1 MGPVLQE
8 IDRFFGLKQVFWLA
22 QFVPYR
28 CLVIVNNRFCC
39 PPVQLGGE
47 PVESELSTRQA
58 KHWMEG
64 LSQKEWTLVTQ
75 CLILVLAERTKCP
88 SRLLGQGDNQM
99 NLIQPP
105 RATVNIETFSRNYL
119 DELGRL
125 AADGGLQLK
134 KEETWISTIL
144 FEYGKRF
151 YIHGAPVSSALK
163 RASKV
168 SVEGNT
174 GISTLSSEIASVF
187 SNGVAIA
194 GSDHTPVCGYFCSLV
209 AGAFI
214 LHERDRPLGAC
225 ELAAILLVTRH
236 LGGFPHRRVL
246 IICIQRC
253 YGPSLS
259 LSSPAQLKGPR
270 RRGDSKE
277 DPKDFKTLDAVT
289 VS

>member
-1 MGPVLQE
+1 MGGSVEVIAMCFDFKRWCLHFGLQLMGPVLQE
-8 IDRFFGLKQVFWLA
+8 IDRFFGLTQVYRPA
-22 QFVPYR
+22 QLIPYY
-28 CLVIVNNRFCC
+28 CLVTVNDKFYC
-39 PPVQLGGE
+39 PPVQPDGE
-47 PVESELSTRQA
+47 PFKSELSTRMA

-105 RATVNIETFSRNYL
+105 RNTINKETFSKTYL
-119 DELGRL
+119 DALTQL
-125 AADGGLQLK
+125 ASYGGLQLK
-134 KEETWISTIL
+134 KEETWISTVL

-151 YIHGAPVSSALK
+151 YILGAPVSSALK

-187 SNGVAIA
+187 SNGVAVA
-194 GSDHTPVCGYFCSLV
+194 GSDHTPVCGYFCSLI

-214 LHERDRPLGAC
+214 LHERDSSLDAVSI
-225 ELAAILLVTRH
+225 AAILLVTRH
-236 LGGFPHRRVL
+236 LGGFPTVGRRTHDP
-246 IICIQRC
+246 
-253 YGPSLS
+253 PS
-259 LSSPAQLKGPR
+259 PTQGV
-270 RRGDSKE
+270 D
-277 DPKDFKTLDAVT
+277 
-289 VS
+289 

>member
-1 MGPVLQE
+1 MVEDGKIPQTHLILEGTLKEKEPKVENARPFGKCTWEIRLWQTSRQKNLADGPMRYFEEQSMTLSELQRTLISLTTVEVVAMRFDFKRWCLHFGPQLMGPVLQE

-22 QFVPYR
+22 QFVPYH
-28 CLVIVNNRFCC
+28 CLVTVNDRFCC
-39 PPVQLGGE
+39 PPVQLDGE
-47 PVESELSTRQA
+47 PVEGELSIRQA

-144 FEYGKRF
+144 
-151 YIHGAPVSSALK
+151 
-163 RASKV
+163 
-168 SVEGNT
+168 
-174 GISTLSSEIASVF
+174 
-187 SNGVAIA
+187 
-194 GSDHTPVCGYFCSLV
+194 
-209 AGAFI
+209 GAFSFF
-214 LHERDRPLGAC
+214 
-225 ELAAILLVTRH
+225 T
-236 LGGFPHRRVL
+236 
-246 IICIQRC
+246 
-253 YGPSLS
+253 PSDFVSQLS
-259 LSSPAQLKGPR
+259 R
-270 RRGDSKE
+270 
-277 DPKDFKTLDAVT
+277 
-289 VS
+289 